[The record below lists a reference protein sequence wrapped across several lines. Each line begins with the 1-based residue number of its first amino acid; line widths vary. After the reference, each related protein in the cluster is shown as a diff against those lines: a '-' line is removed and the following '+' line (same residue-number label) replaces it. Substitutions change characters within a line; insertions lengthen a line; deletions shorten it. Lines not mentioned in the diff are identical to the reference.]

1 MNHKKWPSLP
11 RVRTSELSDQP
22 NRRLWKVIGM
32 IMNAGK
38 QKGYDNKNKRATKR
52 KRTSPYQMMLES
64 IENSFRKSKVECQ
77 FKAGFFHTLPTLT
90 CFNLALRSIM

>member
-1 MNHKKWPSLP
+1 MNHKKWSSLP

-32 IMNAGK
+32 NAGK

-52 KRTSPYQMMLES
+52 KRNSPYQMMLET
-64 IENSFRKSKVECQ
+64 IENSFRKSEVECG
-77 FKAGFFHTLPTLT
+77 FKAGYFHTLPTLT